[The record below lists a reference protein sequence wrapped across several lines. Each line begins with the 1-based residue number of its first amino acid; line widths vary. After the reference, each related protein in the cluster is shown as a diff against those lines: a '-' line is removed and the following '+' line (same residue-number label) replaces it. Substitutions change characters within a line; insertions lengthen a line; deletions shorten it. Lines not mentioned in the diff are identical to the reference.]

1 MLQID
6 SLTDEQIA
14 SMAEIRDK
22 WIKIGLCTDKA
33 DRPRAEAAIYE
44 MYKKGGL
51 EPPKK
56 IVWCDSPFSQGLTI
70 AILKEFSA
78 NHHALTSVS
87 DSIKVGVGA
96 SVRTSVWNSVGNSV
110 RDSVWDSVGDSVRDS
125 VGNSVRNSV
134 WNSVGDRVLTSIRD
148 SVWVSVGDSLRV
160 SVGDSV
166 RDSVRVSVG
175 NSVWDSV
182 RDSVWDSVWVSVGN
196 SVRDSVLTSV
206 LTSVWNSVGNSVWN
220 SVGNNVRDS
229 VGNSVWNSVRDS
241 IRDSVWDS
249 VWDSVGNSVRN
260 SVWNSVG
267 DRVLTSVRDSVR
279 DSVRVSVGN
288 SVYGQHEASW
298 LAFYEFFREKC
309 GLLEQTHKLV
319 GLWELAKS
327 AGWAYPTKDICFV
340 SERHTTLCRD
350 ERGRLHNMSG
360 PAIQYP
366 DGWEIYAVHGVRVPE
381 NIINKPLEITT
392 SRIDEQRNTEIR
404 RVMIDIYGQSRYLQ
418 DSGAKLLATDRFGK
432 LWKKDLSDD
441 EPIVMVE
448 VKNSTPEPDGSIKD
462 YFIRVPP
469 SMATPQEAVAWTFN
483 LPKDE
488 YNPLVET

>member
-110 RDSVWDSVGDSVRDS
+110 RDSVW
-125 VGNSVRNSV
+125 
-134 WNSVGDRVLTSIRD
+134 
-148 SVWVSVGDSLRV
+148 VSVGDSLRV

-175 NSVWDSV
+175 NSV
-182 RDSVWDSVWVSVGN
+182 RE
-196 SVRDSVLTSV
+196 
-206 LTSVWNSVGNSVWN
+206 SVWNSVGNSVWN
-220 SVGNNVRDS
+220 SVWNSVRVS
-229 VGNSVWNSVRDS
+229 VGNSVWDSV
-241 IRDSVWDS
+241 RDSVWDS

-267 DRVLTSVRDSVR
+267 DRVLTSVGNSVWNSVGDSVR
-279 DSVRVSVGN
+279 D

>member
-110 RDSVWDSVGDSVRDS
+110 RDSVW
-125 VGNSVRNSV
+125 
-134 WNSVGDRVLTSIRD
+134 
-148 SVWVSVGDSLRV
+148 VSVGDSLRV
-160 SVGDSV
+160 SVGDSVRDSVRVSVGNSVQESVWNSVGNSVGNSV

>member
-110 RDSVWDSVGDSVRDS
+110 RDSVWVSVGDSVRVSVGDSVRDS
-125 VGNSVRNSV
+125 VRVSVGNSVRESVWNSVGNSV
-134 WNSVGDRVLTSIRD
+134 WNSV
-148 SVWVSVGDSLRV
+148 WN
-160 SVGDSV
+160 
-166 RDSVRVSVG
+166 SVRVSVG

-220 SVGNNVRDS
+220 SVGN
-229 VGNSVWNSVRDS
+229 
-241 IRDSVWDS
+241 
-249 VWDSVGNSVRN
+249 

-267 DRVLTSVRDSVR
+267 DSVRD
-279 DSVRVSVGN
+279 

>member
-110 RDSVWDSVGDSVRDS
+110 RDSVWVSVGDSV
-125 VGNSVRNSV
+125 
-134 WNSVGDRVLTSIRD
+134 
-148 SVWVSVGDSLRV
+148 RV

-166 RDSVRVSVG
+166 RDSVRDSVG
-175 NSVWDSV
+175 NSVRDSVWNSVGNSVGNSVWNSVGDSVWDSV

-267 DRVLTSVRDSVR
+267 DRVLTSVGNSVWNSVGDSVR
-279 DSVRVSVGN
+279 D

>member
-110 RDSVWDSVGDSVRDS
+110 RDSVW
-125 VGNSVRNSV
+125 
-134 WNSVGDRVLTSIRD
+134 
-148 SVWVSVGDSLRV
+148 VSVGDSLRV

-166 RDSVRVSVG
+166 RDSVR
-175 NSVWDSV
+175 D
-182 RDSVWDSVWVSVGN
+182 SVGN
-196 SVRDSVLTSV
+196 SVRDSVWNSV
-206 LTSVWNSVGNSVWN
+206 GNSVGNSVWN

-267 DRVLTSVRDSVR
+267 DRVLTSVGNSVWNSIGDSVR
-279 DSVRVSVGN
+279 D

>member
-110 RDSVWDSVGDSVRDS
+110 RDSVW
-125 VGNSVRNSV
+125 
-134 WNSVGDRVLTSIRD
+134 
-148 SVWVSVGDSLRV
+148 VSVGDSLRV
-160 SVGDSV
+160 SVG
-166 RDSVRVSVG
+166 
-175 NSVWDSV
+175 
-182 RDSVWDSVWVSVGN
+182 
-196 SVRDSVLTSV
+196 
-206 LTSVWNSVGNSVWN
+206 
-220 SVGNNVRDS
+220 
-229 VGNSVWNSVRDS
+229 
-241 IRDSVWDS
+241 
-249 VWDSVGNSVRN
+249 
-260 SVWNSVG
+260 
-267 DRVLTSVRDSVR
+267 DSVR

>member
-110 RDSVWDSVGDSVRDS
+110 RDSVWVSVGDSV
-125 VGNSVRNSV
+125 
-134 WNSVGDRVLTSIRD
+134 
-148 SVWVSVGDSLRV
+148 RV

>member
-110 RDSVWDSVGDSVRDS
+110 RDSVW
-125 VGNSVRNSV
+125 
-134 WNSVGDRVLTSIRD
+134 
-148 SVWVSVGDSLRV
+148 VSVGDSLRV
-160 SVGDSV
+160 SVGDSVRDSVRVSVGNSVQESVWNSVGNSVGNSV

-220 SVGNNVRDS
+220 SV
-229 VGNSVWNSVRDS
+229 RDS

-267 DRVLTSVRDSVR
+267 DRVLTSIRDSVW
-279 DSVRVSVGN
+279 VSVGN